1 MPLASFPLVIHLSHQ
16 PEERV
21 SMAWSRAG
29 VSPVWHARLIEAFER
44 WPALA
49 HGIQPECPSTLD
61 TQHSLI
67 FVDHQKKR
75 QAENAGFF
83 FSAHLG
89 GGFKYLL
96 FSALF
101 GEDSPF

>member
-29 VSPVWHARLIEAFER
+29 VSPVWHARHIEAFER

-61 TQHSLI
+61 TQH
-67 FVDHQKKR
+67 FC
-75 QAENAGFF
+75 
-83 FSAHLG
+83 
-89 GGFKYLL
+89 
-96 FSALF
+96 
-101 GEDSPF
+101 